1 MQVYICEF
9 EASVV
14 DMVSSG
20 PARSTQ
26 QEPVSKIFY
35 PYFFWIIL
43 TVPYDSVKSIDTYNF
58 SFFSFY
64 LERAFRYTFL

>member
-1 MQVYICEF
+1 MQVYLCEF
-9 EASVV
+9 EASLV

-35 PYFFWIIL
+35 PYFFWIVL
-43 TVPYDSVKSIDTYNF
+43 TVPYDSVKSIDT
-58 SFFSFY
+58 
-64 LERAFRYTFL
+64 